1 MCKSTFF
8 QNLMKIIIVILCVYI
23 GVRCVSIMTKEDIK
37 DQTGNVI
44 NDASDII
51 AKELVENGDVMKQYM
66 LYVENHKSLSTAAKK
81 KVLNEIV
88 SEYIAKSE
96 YTYNIDDPGY
106 KQVINLVYE
115 NAKSTETEENPTT
128 KKNIDKTNKTIKKNK
143 KDKVVKTA
151 TKTIVPKPK
160 INGKVYTASNIGS
173 FNNILS
179 KYYIVTSA
187 TSF

>member
-1 MCKSTFF
+1 MCKGTFF

-23 GVRCVSIMTKEDIK
+23 GVRCVSIMTKEEIK

-51 AKELVENGDVMKQYM
+51 VKELVENGDVMKQYM
-66 LYVENHKSLSTAAKK
+66 LYIENHKSLSTAAKK

-115 NAKSTETEENPTT
+115 NAKSTETKENPTT
-128 KKNIDKTNKTIKKNK
+128 KKNIDKTNKTTKIKLLKQPQK
-143 KDKVVKTA
+143 QLYQSQKLMEKFIRKAILEVST
-151 TKTIVPKPK
+151 TFL
-160 INGKVYTASNIGS
+160 ASI
-173 FNNILS
+173 IL
-179 KYYIVTSA
+179 
-187 TSF
+187 

>member
-1 MCKSTFF
+1 MCKGTFF

-115 NAKSTETEENPTT
+115 NAKSTETKENPTT
-128 KKNIDKTNKTIKKNK
+128 KKNIDKTNKTTKIKLLKQPQK
-143 KDKVVKTA
+143 QLYQSQKLMEKFIRQAILEVST
-151 TKTIVPKPK
+151 TFL
-160 INGKVYTASNIGS
+160 ASI
-173 FNNILS
+173 IL
-179 KYYIVTSA
+179 
-187 TSF
+187 

>member
-1 MCKSTFF
+1 MCKGTFF

-51 AKELVENGDVMKQYM
+51 VKELVENGDVMKQYM
-66 LYVENHKSLSTAAKK
+66 LYIENHKSLSTAAKK

-106 KQVINLVYE
+106 KQVINLLSE
-115 NAKSTETEENPTT
+115 NPENISLFDIISSTEVTM
-128 KKNIDKTNKTIKKNK
+128 
-143 KDKVVKTA
+143 
-151 TKTIVPKPK
+151 K
-160 INGKVYTASNIGS
+160 INRCLEEDGFCSRNATDYCSVHKAFLKVQKIYEDSLRAVRISDMIE
-173 FNNILS
+173 
-179 KYYIVTSA
+179 
-187 TSF
+187 